1 MINKPMTDSE
11 WEIHKRNLQEFDS
24 KIVGLESELARQ
36 QEARREYIN
45 RHNLNKRLDKAY
57 PV

>member
-1 MINKPMTDSE
+1 MNEPMSQTE
-11 WEIHKRNLQEFDS
+11 WELHKQNLKEFNE

-57 PV
+57 PI

>member
-1 MINKPMTDSE
+1 MSKPMSQTE
-11 WEIHKRNLQEFDS
+11 WELHKQNLKEFDE

>member
-1 MINKPMTDSE
+1 MNEPMSQTE
-11 WEIHKRNLQEFDS
+11 WELHKQNLKEFDE

>member
-1 MINKPMTDSE
+1 MNEPMSQTE
-11 WEIHKRNLQEFDS
+11 WELHKKNLKEFDE

-45 RHNLNKRLDKAY
+45 RHNLNKRIDKVY

>member
-1 MINKPMTDSE
+1 MSEPMSQTE
-11 WEIHKRNLQEFDS
+11 WKLHKQNLKEFDE

>member
-1 MINKPMTDSE
+1 MNEPMNQTE
-11 WEIHKRNLQEFDS
+11 WELHKQNLKEFDE

>member
-1 MINKPMTDSE
+1 MNEPMSQSE
-11 WEIHKRNLQEFDS
+11 WELHKQNLKEFDE

-45 RHNLNKRLDKAY
+45 RHNLNKRLDKTY

>member
-1 MINKPMTDSE
+1 MNEPMSQIE
-11 WEIHKRNLQEFDS
+11 WELHKQNLKEFDE

>member
-1 MINKPMTDSE
+1 MNEPMSQSE
-11 WEIHKRNLQEFDS
+11 WELHKQNLKEFDE

-45 RHNLNKRLDKAY
+45 RHNLNKRFDKAY

>member
-1 MINKPMTDSE
+1 MNEPMSQTE
-11 WEIHKRNLQEFDS
+11 WELHKQNLKEFDE

-45 RHNLNKRLDKAY
+45 RYNLNKRLDKAY

>member
-1 MINKPMTDSE
+1 MSEPMSQTE
-11 WEIHKRNLQEFDS
+11 WELHKQNLKEFDE

-36 QEARREYIN
+36 HEARREYIN

-57 PV
+57 TV

>member
-1 MINKPMTDSE
+1 MSEPMSQTE
-11 WEIHKRNLQEFDS
+11 WELHKQNLKEFDE

>member
-1 MINKPMTDSE
+1 MINKSMTDSE
-11 WEIHKRNLQEFDS
+11 WELHKQNLKEFDE

-45 RHNLNKRLDKAY
+45 RHNLNKRLDKTY

>member
-1 MINKPMTDSE
+1 MSKPMSQTE
-11 WEIHKRNLQEFDS
+11 WGLHKQNLKEFDE